1 MQSFSVSGMTFAN
14 VGTLGTVP
22 DRRDELVAALI
33 QRNDLLK
40 GAGCLAYEVGTNDE
54 EPNTVYVVELWE
66 SAQAHQASLALPEV
80 QAAIAA
86 ARPLLSGEFGGF
98 RFDVVGSPLR
108 D

>member
-1 MQSFSVSGMTFAN
+1 MTFAN

-22 DRRDELVAALI
+22 EKRDELVAALI

-40 GAGCLAYEVGTNDE
+40 AAGCLAYEVGTNDE

-86 ARPLLSGEFGGF
+86 ARPLLSGVFGGF
-98 RFDVVGSPLR
+98 RFDVIGSPLR